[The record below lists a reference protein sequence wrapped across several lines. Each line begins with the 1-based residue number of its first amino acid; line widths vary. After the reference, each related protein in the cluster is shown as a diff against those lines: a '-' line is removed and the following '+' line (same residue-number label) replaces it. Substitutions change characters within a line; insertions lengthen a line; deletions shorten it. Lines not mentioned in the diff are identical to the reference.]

1 MPLDSQR
8 PPVTTALVSLRET
21 PRLLAAFVEES
32 GVALEQAGMCPACR
46 QVLAARPVC
55 EACGRTAMRARER
68 LEGQLVPADDEVPDL
83 AALSPLARALLATVS
98 GVLPLLYTIA
108 IALARL
114 SGTAV
119 WFAVPVALAGVWL
132 TGVFVS
138 KRWRWF
144 QGQRRLPTL
153 LDAPFEL
160 PAHVPVH
167 RGRVAAEA
175 HSPVASERQLRLDE
189 GGELLAR
196 RPPAEAFVVTLADG
210 RDVLVPAGVARVDHG
225 GATDLRI
232 LARGTAERGGL
243 PCTLFEI
250 EVRADQPVELVAD
263 LEASAP
269 GAVGYRDRPPP
280 SLTTRGP
287 VVLRLLDR

>member
-1 MPLDSQR
+1 VPLDSQR

-196 RPPAEAFVVTLADG
+196 RPPAEA
-210 RDVLVPAGVARVDHG
+210 VARVDHG